1 MNESEKIE
9 NEFEALRKRIGMPK
23 STSESTIRVLC
34 QLGKMPR
41 IEVLKT
47 LLGIY
52 EKEDSNDKWF
62 TYKST

>member
-1 MNESEKIE
+1 
-9 NEFEALRKRIGMPK
+9 
-23 STSESTIRVLC
+23 
-34 QLGKMPR
+34 MPR